1 MEGNDGK
8 DLFMQGLFIQGD
20 VKNQNGRVYPKD
32 EIQRAVENVTSR
44 LQGGETVMG
53 ELDHPEELQINLDRV
68 SHIITEMQCDG
79 SNGLGKLKIIDTPM
93 GNIAKAL
100 LKAGAKLGVSSRGS
114 GNVNESGKVS
124 DFDIVTVDIVAQ
136 PSAPDAYP
144 KTIYESLFNMRGG
157 SMIYDIAQDYTHNN
171 ANAEKHLSKQIINFI
186 NELKLRQETTMA
198 VNFKDLIESSDIN
211 EEVRESIVE
220 AWESRLAEA
229 REELTAELREEFA
242 QRYEHDKGLIVEA
255 VDGFI
260 KERVEAEMAELAE
273 DKQKVAEERVAYK
286 MAVSEHAKKLEKF
299 VAEQLAKEVKELRA
313 DRTNVQE
320 HVTKL
325 DNFVVEQLAG
335 ELKEFH
341 EDKQALVEQKV
352 KMVREGKKQLAESKA
367 DFIKKAADK
376 VETVVNKI
384 VKENVAQF
392 KDDITAARENDFGR
406 RIFESFANEY
416 RSSYLNESS
425 DVKDLEKQ
433 IAEVKKQLEESK
445 ADAEAKAEA
454 TKLTESKLRIAE
466 DKYARKE
473 QLDTLL
479 KPLAKGKKEIMVD
492 LLESV
497 KTENL
502 EKQFNKYLP
511 SVLDG
516 ETLKEDRKPLTE
528 SVTKEHTGNKDVQPS
543 TEDEQTVVEIDEI
556 RKLAGL
562 SNQEKQNG
570 RII

>member
-1 MEGNDGK
+1 M
-8 DLFMQGLFIQGD
+8 
-20 VKNQNGRVYPKD
+20 
-32 EIQRAVENVTSR
+32 
-44 LQGGETVMG
+44 
-53 ELDHPEELQINLDRV
+53 
-68 SHIITEMQCDG
+68 
-79 SNGLGKLKIIDTPM
+79 
-93 GNIAKAL
+93 
-100 LKAGAKLGVSSRGS
+100 
-114 GNVNESGKVS
+114 
-124 DFDIVTVDIVAQ
+124 
-136 PSAPDAYP
+136 
-144 KTIYESLFNMRGG
+144 
-157 SMIYDIAQDYTHNN
+157 
-171 ANAEKHLSKQIINFI
+171 AEKF
-186 NELKLRQETTMA
+186 E
-198 VNFKDLIESSDIN
+198 DLIESSELN
-211 EEVRESIVE
+211 EEIRNSIVE
-220 AWESRLAEA
+220 AWESRLSEA

-273 DKQKVAEERVAYK
+273 DKQKVAEERVTYK
-286 MAVSEHAKKLEKF
+286 KAVSEHAKKLEKF

-313 DRTNVQE
+313 DRTNVQD

-392 KDDITAARENDFGR
+392 RDDITAARENDFGR

-445 ADAEAKAEA
+445 AEVEAKAEA

-516 ETLKEDRKPLTE
+516 ETLPKESRRPLTE
-528 SVTKEHTGNKDVQPS
+528 SVTSEHTGDKNVQTS
-543 TEDEQTVVEIDEI
+543 TEDEQDIVEIENI

-562 SNQEKQNG
+562 SN
-570 RII
+570 

>member
-1 MEGNDGK
+1 
-8 DLFMQGLFIQGD
+8 
-20 VKNQNGRVYPKD
+20 
-32 EIQRAVENVTSR
+32 
-44 LQGGETVMG
+44 
-53 ELDHPEELQINLDRV
+53 
-68 SHIITEMQCDG
+68 
-79 SNGLGKLKIIDTPM
+79 
-93 GNIAKAL
+93 
-100 LKAGAKLGVSSRGS
+100 
-114 GNVNESGKVS
+114 
-124 DFDIVTVDIVAQ
+124 
-136 PSAPDAYP
+136 
-144 KTIYESLFNMRGG
+144 
-157 SMIYDIAQDYTHNN
+157 
-171 ANAEKHLSKQIINFI
+171 
-186 NELKLRQETTMA
+186 MA

-211 EEVRESIVE
+211 EEVRDSIVE

-260 KERVEAEMAELAE
+260 KERVEAEMQELAE

-286 MAVSEHAKKLEKF
+286 KAVSEHSKKLEKF

-313 DRTNVQE
+313 DRTNVQD

-325 DNFVVEQLAG
+325 DDFVVEQLAS

-341 EDKQALVEQKV
+341 ADKQALVEQRV
-352 KMVREGKKQLAESKA
+352 KMVREGKKQLAESKS

-392 KDDITAARENDFGR
+392 RDDITAARENDFGR

-425 DVKDLEKQ
+425 EVKDLQKQ
-433 IAEVKKQLEESK
+433 IAEVKKELAESK
-445 ADAEAKAEA
+445 EVANANAEA
-454 TKLTESKLRIAE
+454 TKLTESKLRVAE
-466 DKYARKE
+466 DRYSRKE
-473 QLDTLL
+473 KLDELL

-543 TEDEQTVVEIDEI
+543 TEDGQGVVEIDEI

-562 SNQEKQNG
+562 SN
-570 RII
+570 

>member
-1 MEGNDGK
+1 M
-8 DLFMQGLFIQGD
+8 
-20 VKNQNGRVYPKD
+20 
-32 EIQRAVENVTSR
+32 
-44 LQGGETVMG
+44 
-53 ELDHPEELQINLDRV
+53 
-68 SHIITEMQCDG
+68 
-79 SNGLGKLKIIDTPM
+79 
-93 GNIAKAL
+93 
-100 LKAGAKLGVSSRGS
+100 
-114 GNVNESGKVS
+114 
-124 DFDIVTVDIVAQ
+124 
-136 PSAPDAYP
+136 
-144 KTIYESLFNMRGG
+144 
-157 SMIYDIAQDYTHNN
+157 
-171 ANAEKHLSKQIINFI
+171 AEKF
-186 NELKLRQETTMA
+186 E
-198 VNFKDLIESSDIN
+198 DLIKSTELTEESQGQ
-211 EEVRESIVE
+211 IVE

-260 KERVEAEMAELAE
+260 KERIEAEMQELAE
-273 DKQKVAEERVAYK
+273 DKQKVAEERVTYK
-286 MAVSEHAKKLEKF
+286 KAVSEHAKKLEKF

-313 DRTNVQE
+313 DRTNVQD

-325 DNFVVEQLAG
+325 DDFVVEQLAG

-341 EDKQALVEQKV
+341 QDKQALVEQRV

-425 DVKDLEKQ
+425 DVKDLERQ
-433 IAEVKKQLEESK
+433 IAEVKKQLDESNK
-445 ADAEAKAEA
+445 EAEANAEA

-516 ETLKEDRKPLTE
+516 EAPKEDRKPLTE

-543 TEDEQTVVEIDEI
+543 TEDEQGIVEIDEI

-562 SNQEKQNG
+562 SN
-570 RII
+570 

>member
-1 MEGNDGK
+1 M
-8 DLFMQGLFIQGD
+8 
-20 VKNQNGRVYPKD
+20 
-32 EIQRAVENVTSR
+32 
-44 LQGGETVMG
+44 
-53 ELDHPEELQINLDRV
+53 
-68 SHIITEMQCDG
+68 
-79 SNGLGKLKIIDTPM
+79 
-93 GNIAKAL
+93 
-100 LKAGAKLGVSSRGS
+100 
-114 GNVNESGKVS
+114 
-124 DFDIVTVDIVAQ
+124 
-136 PSAPDAYP
+136 
-144 KTIYESLFNMRGG
+144 
-157 SMIYDIAQDYTHNN
+157 
-171 ANAEKHLSKQIINFI
+171 AEKF
-186 NELKLRQETTMA
+186 E
-198 VNFKDLIESSDIN
+198 DLIKSTELT
-211 EEVRESIVE
+211 EETQGQIVE
-220 AWESRLAEA
+220 AWESRLSEA

-260 KERVEAEMAELAE
+260 KERIEAEMQELAE

-286 MAVSEHAKKLEKF
+286 KAVSEHAKKLEGF
-299 VAEQLAKEVKELRA
+299 IAEQLAKEVKELRA
-313 DRTNVQE
+313 ERENVQA
-320 HVTKL
+320 HVDKL
-325 DNFVVEQLAG
+325 DNFVVESLAG
-335 ELKEFH
+335 EIKEFH

-367 DFIKKAADK
+367 DFIKRAADK
-376 VETVVNKI
+376 VEAVVNR
-384 VKENVAQF
+384 VVSDNVQQF

-425 DVKDLEKQ
+425 DVKELEKQ
-433 IAEVKKQLEESK
+433 IADVKRELAESK

-473 QLDTLL
+473 QLDELL
-479 KPLAKGKKEIMVD
+479 KPLAKAKKEIMVD

-516 ETLKEDRKPLTE
+516 EAPKEDRKPLTE
-528 SVTKEHTGNKDVQPS
+528 SVTSEHTGDKDVQPS
-543 TEDEQTVVEIDEI
+543 TEDGQDIVEIDAI

-562 SNQEKQNG
+562 SN
-570 RII
+570 